1 MKINNYIETITNLN
15 PLEDSNFE
23 YKSKVWKK
31 LNEDLKKYLM
41 EFENK
46 SITRKIVIESFENYY
61 DGKIHFSVPFGLTM
75 VWGFADTGYGTYRT
89 NNYYSLDNHKKII
102 ENSFQLVA
110 NNQIE
115 NAYKELQKI
124 KGLNISYISKLLYFA
139 SRANNHKSYCLIY
152 DIRVAKSLVKLNCP
166 VEIFEILDIKP
177 SNKYIHY
184 NKYNILMHKVA
195 KENNVSAEALEM
207 FLFNQIF

>member
-1 MKINNYIETITNLN
+1 MKINNYIEIIGKLN
-15 PLEDSNFE
+15 PLEESKFE
-23 YKSKVWKK
+23 YKSTVWNN
-31 LNEDLKKYLM
+31 LNEDLKKYLFD
-41 EFENK
+41 FENK
-46 SITRKIVIESFENYY
+46 PVSRKAVIESFKNYY
-61 DGKIHFSVPFGLTM
+61 IGKVHFSVPFGLTM
-75 VWGFADTGYGTYRT
+75 VWGFGDTGYGTYRT
-89 NNYYSLDNHKKII
+89 NNYYSQDNHKKFI
-102 ENSFQLVA
+102 ENSFQFVA

-139 SRANNHKSYCLIY
+139 SRAQNHQSYCLIY

-166 VEIFEILDIKP
+166 EEIFEILDIKP

-184 NKYNILMHKVA
+184 NKYNLLIHKVA

-207 FLFNQIF
+207 FLFNQSF